1 MELNLSELISK
12 KEKVKK
18 IDITFNVD
26 FKGEDFKISKPL
38 AFNGEVKCSDDI
50 ITIVGKI
57 KGSVDMQCSRCLKI
71 FSYNID
77 LDICEEFTNNSDK
90 EDDSIILFED
100 DLYLS
105 EVIVNNVISTLPI
118 KKLCKEDCKGLC
130 HKCGVDLNLEA
141 CKCNNDN
148 IDIRMAK
155 LMDLFKE

>member
-12 KEKVKK
+12 KEKVKN
-18 IDITFNVD
+18 IDVTFNID
-26 FKGEDFKISKPL
+26 LKGEDFEISKPL
-38 AFNGEVKCSDDI
+38 TFKGEIKCSNDI
-50 ITIVGKI
+50 LTVIGNI
-57 KGSVDMQCSRCLKI
+57 KGSVKMQCSRCLKI
-71 FSYNID
+71 FSHNID

-90 EDDSIILFED
+90 EDDSITFFED

-118 KKLCKEDCKGLC
+118 KKLCKKDCKGLC
-130 HKCGVDLNLEA
+130 HKCGADLNLGT
-141 CKCNNDN
+141 CTCNNDN

>member
-18 IDITFNVD
+18 LDITFNID
-26 FKGEDFKISKPL
+26 FKGEDFEISKPL
-38 AFNGEVKCSDDI
+38 VFNGEVKCSNDI
-50 ITIVGKI
+50 ITIIGNI

-71 FSYNID
+71 FSHNID

-118 KKLCKEDCKGLC
+118 KKLCKKECKGLC
-130 HKCGVDLNLEA
+130 HKCGVDLNLET
-141 CKCNNDN
+141 CKCNNEN

>member
-1 MELNLSELISK
+1 MELNLSEMISK

-18 IDITFNVD
+18 LDITLNIEFE
-26 FKGEDFKISKPL
+26 GEDFEISKPFG
-38 AFNGEVKCSDDI
+38 FNGTIKCFDDI
-50 ITIVGKI
+50 ISVIGNV
-57 KGSVDMQCSRCLKI
+57 KGSVEMQCSRCLKD

-90 EDDSIILFED
+90 EDDSIILFEG

-130 HKCGVDLNLEA
+130 HKCGVDLNLET

>member
-1 MELNLSELISK
+1 MELNLSEMISK

-18 IDITFNVD
+18 LDITLNIE
-26 FKGEDFKISKPL
+26 FKGEDFEISKPFG
-38 AFNGEVKCSDDI
+38 FNGTIKCFDDI
-50 ITIVGKI
+50 ISVIGNV
-57 KGSVDMQCSRCLKI
+57 KGSVEMQCSRCLKD

-90 EDDSIILFED
+90 EDDSIILFEG

-130 HKCGVDLNLEA
+130 HKCGVDLNLET